1 MGNILNKIVID
12 EISGVRKP
20 ANKHARVLLLKSLDE
35 AKYDSDAGEAMQKAL
50 DDGLFDELEKSDIEA
65 LIQVRADEIRKP
77 GEKKAAAYAR
87 AVSEDPIGK
96 VMFHAVKRAMGCE
109 PTSAAIQRA
118 QEEVA
123 KARATAPKPPK
134 PFKEM
139 SVNQD
144 VKMPVSTAGR
154 DTPEAEEKRTV
165 AELKMH
171 NLAVDNAR
179 AHNSPYA
186 SAYARVYSHPDNRE
200 LRAQVQADHLARAL
214 RGVGGA

>member
-1 MGNILNKIVID
+1 MIQTL
-12 EISGVRKP
+12 EKP
-20 ANKHARVLLLKSLDE
+20 W
-35 AKYDSDAGEAMQKAL
+35 QKAL

-65 LIQVRADEIRKP
+65 LIQVRADEIRKQ
-77 GEKKAAAYAR
+77 GETKAGAYAR
-87 AVSEDPIGK
+87 AVSEDPIGR

-109 PTSAAIQRA
+109 PTTAAIARA

-123 KARATAPKPPK
+123 KARSSAPKPPK
-134 PFKEM
+134 PFRGLECD
-139 SVNQD
+139 QD
-144 VKMPVSTAGR
+144 IKMPVSTAGR

-179 AHNSPYA
+179 AHKSPYA
-186 SAYARVYSHPDNRE
+186 SAYAYVYSHDDNRE